1 MDNRLT
7 RELDQT
13 TAEAVALM
21 TLYVTAVPEDDRIAT
36 VLLEEYLT
44 EGHGVLPT
52 IGGFESLC
60 GVLLALLERETGLSP
75 ESVLQ
80 RVGALV
86 ASAELTS

>member
-13 TAEAVALM
+13 TAQAVALM
-21 TLYVTAVPEDDRIAT
+21 TLYVTARPEDDRIARA
-36 VLLEEYLT
+36 LLDEYLT
-44 EGHGVLPT
+44 EGPGVWQT

-60 GVLLALLERETGLSP
+60 GVLLALLEVEGGVSP
-75 ESVLQ
+75 EALLQ
-80 RVGALV
+80 RVGAMV